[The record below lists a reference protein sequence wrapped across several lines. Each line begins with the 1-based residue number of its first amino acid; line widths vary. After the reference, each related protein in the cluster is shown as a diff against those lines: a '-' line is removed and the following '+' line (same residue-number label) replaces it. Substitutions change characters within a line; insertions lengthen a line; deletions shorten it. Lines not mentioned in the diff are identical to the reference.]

1 MTNLTPNQLID
12 SLRLVV
18 GNEERVGL
26 HEPDITELEHRYV
39 TECLDSTFVSSVGSF
54 VTRMEDETAAFT
66 GATAAVAVS
75 NGTSALHVALV
86 LAGVKPG
93 DEVLIPAL
101 TFVATANAVSH
112 AGAFVHLV
120 DSDAKNIGMSVDAL
134 REVLD
139 TFDTLGTDVIN
150 PATGRR
156 VAAIVPM
163 HALGHPLDIVGL
175 CALAAVYGI
184 PVVEDAA
191 ESLGSFVGARHTGT
205 FGKIGTLSFN
215 GNKTITTGGGGM
227 IITMDAE
234 IGARAKHL
242 TTTAKVPHRWRFSHD
257 EVAWNYRLPNL
268 NAALGV
274 AQLERLP
281 QFLAEKRA
289 IAAAYKKVFDE
300 VDGVEFITEPEGTT
314 SNYWLCSLLLDPD
327 LAARRDEFLDVV
339 NDAGIQIR
347 PAWELMCD
355 LPMSA
360 NAPRGDLSVARN
372 LQSRLLSIPS
382 SPRIARRLEFQ
393 KNYCVS

>member
-1 MTNLTPNQLID
+1 VSNLTPNDFIGA
-12 SLRLVV
+12 LRRVV
-18 GNEERVGL
+18 GHDERVGL
-26 HEPDITELEHRYV
+26 HEPDISELEHRYV
-39 TECLDSTFVSSVGSF
+39 TECLDSTFVSSVGPF
-54 VTRMEDETAAFT
+54 VTRLEEDIATFT
-66 GATAAVAVS
+66 GAVAAVAVS

-112 AGAFVHLV
+112 AGAFVHLI
-120 DSDAKNIGMSVDAL
+120 DSDARNIGMSVDAL
-134 REVLD
+134 REVLA
-139 TFDTLGTDVIN
+139 TFDTRGSEVIN

-163 HALGHPLDIVGL
+163 HALGHPLDIAAL
-175 CALAAVYGI
+175 CHLAKEFGI

-191 ESLGSFVGARHTGT
+191 ESLGSYVGDQHTGT
-205 FGKIGTLSFN
+205 FGRLGILSFN

-234 IGARAKHL
+234 LGARAKHL

-257 EVAWNYRLPNL
+257 DVAWNYRLPNL

-281 QFLAEKRA
+281 QFLDEKRA
-289 IAAAYKKVFDE
+289 IAAAYERVFAE
-300 VDGVEFITEPEGTT
+300 VEGVQFITEPKGTT
-314 SNYWLCSLLLDPD
+314 SNYWLCSVLLEDD
-327 LAARRDEFLDVV
+327 LSSARDEFLDVV

-347 PAWELMCD
+347 PVWDLMSD
-355 LPMSA
+355 LPMYA

-382 SPRIARRLEFQ
+382 SPRIARTLPE
-393 KNYCVS
+393 VPA

>member
-1 MTNLTPNQLID
+1 MSNLTPNDFIGA
-12 SLRLVV
+12 LRRVV
-18 GNEERVGL
+18 GHDERVGL
-26 HEPDITELEHRYV
+26 HEPDISELEHRYV
-39 TECLDSTFVSSVGSF
+39 TECLDSTFVSSVGPF
-54 VTRMEDETAAFT
+54 VTRLEEDIATFT
-66 GATAAVAVS
+66 GAVAAVAVS

-112 AGAFVHLV
+112 AGAFVHLI
-120 DSDAKNIGMSVDAL
+120 DSDARNIGMSVDAL
-134 REVLD
+134 REVLA
-139 TFDTLGTDVIN
+139 TFDTRGSEVIN

-163 HALGHPLDIVGL
+163 HALGHPLDIAAL
-175 CALAAVYGI
+175 CHLAKEFGI

-191 ESLGSFVGARHTGT
+191 ESLGSYVGDQHTGT
-205 FGKIGTLSFN
+205 FGRLGILSFN

-234 IGARAKHL
+234 LGARAKHL

-257 EVAWNYRLPNL
+257 DVAWNYRLPNL

-281 QFLAEKRA
+281 QFLDEKRA
-289 IAAAYKKVFDE
+289 IAAAYERVFAE
-300 VDGVEFITEPEGTT
+300 VEGVQFITEPKGTT
-314 SNYWLCSLLLDPD
+314 SNYWLCSVLLEDD
-327 LAARRDEFLDVV
+327 LSSARDEFLDVV

-347 PAWELMCD
+347 PVWDLMSD
-355 LPMSA
+355 LPMYA

-382 SPRIARRLEFQ
+382 SPRIARTLPE
-393 KNYCVS
+393 VPA

>member
-1 MTNLTPNQLID
+1 VSNLTPNDFIGA
-12 SLRLVV
+12 LRRVV
-18 GNEERVGL
+18 GHDERVGL
-26 HEPDITELEHRYV
+26 HEPDISELEHRYV
-39 TECLDSTFVSSVGSF
+39 TECLDSTFVSSVGPF
-54 VTRMEDETAAFT
+54 VTRLEEDIATFT
-66 GATAAVAVS
+66 GAAAAVAVS

-112 AGAFVHLV
+112 AGAFVHLI
-120 DSDAKNIGMSVDAL
+120 DSDARNIGMSVDAL
-134 REVLD
+134 REVLA
-139 TFDTLGTDVIN
+139 TFDTRGSEVIN

-163 HALGHPLDIVGL
+163 HALGHPLDIAAL
-175 CALAAVYGI
+175 CHLAKEFGI

-191 ESLGSFVGARHTGT
+191 ESLGSYVGNQHTGT
-205 FGKIGTLSFN
+205 FGRLGILSFN

-234 IGARAKHL
+234 LGARAKHL
-242 TTTAKVPHRWRFSHD
+242 TTTAKAPHRWRFSHD
-257 EVAWNYRLPNL
+257 DVAWNYRLPNL

-281 QFLAEKRA
+281 QFLDEKRA
-289 IAAAYKKVFDE
+289 IAAAYERVFAE
-300 VDGVEFITEPEGTT
+300 IEGVQFITEPKGTT
-314 SNYWLCSLLLDPD
+314 SNYWLCSVLLEDD
-327 LAARRDEFLDVV
+327 LSSARDEFLDVV

-347 PAWELMCD
+347 PVWDLMSD
-355 LPMSA
+355 LPMYA

-382 SPRIARRLEFQ
+382 SPRIARTLPE
-393 KNYCVS
+393 VPA